1 MVNGMG
7 RAGMRNTAVLGL
19 AVALLSACGGAR
31 QYGGDPSL
39 RLVESAQ
46 LPPPGT
52 ADIRAVDRPYRVGP
66 FDRLTIDVFGI
77 EELSAKEVQV
87 DAGGN
92 IAFPL
97 AGTVQVA
104 GRTPGE
110 IGDLL
115 TERLS
120 ANFVRDPQVIVNLKE
135 TVSQVVTIEGEVK
148 KPGLYP
154 VVGRMTLLRA
164 MATAQGTTEFSDI
177 NNVVVFRTVGEQ
189 RYAALYDV
197 GAIRRGAYADPEI
210 YANDVIVVDDSTAR
224 RTFKDVLASLPAIA
238 TPLVIAIDRLS
249 R

>member
-1 MVNGMG
+1 
-7 RAGMRNTAVLGL
+7 MR
-19 AVALLSACGGAR
+19 LLDSG
-31 QYGGDPSL
+31 
-39 RLVESAQ
+39 Q
-46 LPPPGT
+46 LPPPSMT
-52 ADIRAVDRPYRVGP
+52 DIRADDRPYLVGP

-77 EELSAKEVQV
+77 DALSDKEVQV

-110 IGDLL
+110 IGKLL
-115 TERLS
+115 AEGLR
-120 ANFVRDPQVIVNLKE
+120 ANYVRDPQVIVNLKE

-164 MATAQGTTEFSDI
+164 MATAEGTTEFSDLQ
-177 NNVVVFRTVGEQ
+177 NVVVFRTVGQQ

-197 GAIRRGAYADPEI
+197 GAIRRGAYADPEV
-210 YANDVIVVDDSTAR
+210 YANDVIVVDDSAAR

>member
-7 RAGMRNTAVLGL
+7 RQRMKRAAIVGL
-19 AVALLSACGGAR
+19 AVILLSGCGGGR

-39 RLVESAQ
+39 RLLDSGQ
-46 LPPPGT
+46 LPPPSMT
-52 ADIRAVDRPYRVGP
+52 DIRADDRPYLVGP
-66 FDRLTIDVFGI
+66 FDRLMIDVFGI
-77 EELSAKEVQV
+77 EALSDKEVQV

-97 AGTVQVA
+97 AGTVQIA
-104 GRTPGE
+104 GKTPGE
-110 IGDLL
+110 IGNLL
-115 TERLS
+115 AERLR
-120 ANFVRDPQVIVNLKE
+120 ANHVRDPQVIVNLKE
-135 TVSQVVTIEGEVK
+135 AVSQVVTIEGEVK

-164 MATAQGTTEFSDI
+164 MATAEGTTEFSDVE
-177 NNVVVFRTVGEQ
+177 NVVVFRTVGQQ

-197 GAIRRGAYADPEI
+197 GAIRRGAYADPEV

-224 RTFKDVLASLPAIA
+224 RTFKDVLATLPAIA
-238 TPLVIAIDRLS
+238 TPLIIAVDRLS